1 MKSIIG
7 ISVRPEHAHSW
18 QYLHVTGGHDPL
30 QVREDVKTASRRK
43 PMHASLV
50 LGEGDSAQFAV
61 FNGEAPLGDVHT
73 VRMENG
79 KVFVDNK
86 RLRIFPLRT
95 TDERIRV
102 VRQWF

>member
-1 MKSIIG
+1 M
-7 ISVRPEHAHSW
+7 RPELAHSW

-73 VRMENG
+73 VRMEHG

>member
-7 ISVRPEHAHSW
+7 ISLRPEYAQSW
-18 QYLHVTGGHDPL
+18 QYLHVTSGHDSL
-30 QVREDVKTASRRK
+30 QMREDVKTASRRK

-73 VRMENG
+73 VRMEHG
-79 KVFVDNK
+79 KIFVDNK
-86 RLRIFPLRT
+86 RLRIFPQKT
-95 TDERIRV
+95 SDERILV